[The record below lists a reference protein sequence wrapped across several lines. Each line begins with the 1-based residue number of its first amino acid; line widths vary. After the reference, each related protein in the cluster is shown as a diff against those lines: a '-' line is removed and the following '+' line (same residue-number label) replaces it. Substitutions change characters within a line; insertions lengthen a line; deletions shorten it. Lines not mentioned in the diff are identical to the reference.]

1 MDIPLKHGG
10 LENHLLNYRLPCIKL
25 QDGIPQKIRI
35 QHRLAKQRKGY
46 NDHWDSIMQHSP

>member
-46 NDHWDSIMQHSP
+46 NDHWDSIM